1 MFLIL
6 FQKLAIIVSIIL
18 EIVSA
23 QSWFG
28 RQQNVPVQSKRMSC
42 EESDIFF
49 ESTAYISPILEKNHG
64 IFLHTYFQQK
74 MG

>member
-28 RQQNVPVQSKRMSC
+28 RQQNVPVQSERMSC
-42 EESDIFF
+42 EESAIFF
-49 ESTAYISPILEKNHG
+49 ESIAYNPRIIKNHAT
-64 IFLHTYFQQK
+64 FLHIFKKNYAK
-74 MG
+74 

>member
-28 RQQNVPVQSKRMSC
+28 RQQNVPVQSERMSC

-49 ESTAYISPILEKNHG
+49 QSTAYISP
-64 IFLHTYFQQK
+64 Y
-74 MG
+74 

>member
-1 MFLIL
+1 MFHIL

-28 RQQNVPVQSKRMSC
+28 RQQNVPVQSERMSC
-42 EESDIFF
+42 EMSQAPYWKSD
-49 ESTAYISPILEKNHG
+49 
-64 IFLHTYFQQK
+64 FLNINQF
-74 MG
+74 